1 MILMK
6 WAIAAVL
13 TLLLW
18 GVWGVLLKKI
28 SVKAE
33 WYTVYLVTNTA
44 IVLVMLTI
52 VFTKGFS
59 HISVLDT
66 KSIIIGLAA
75 GLAGTLGYI
84 FLIWS
89 LQWGGKASVVI
100 PLTSLYPAITVVL
113 SYIVLG
119 ENLSYKQIAGI
130 IFAMI
135 AIVLLSSQD

>member
-1 MILMK
+1 MK
-6 WAIAAVL
+6 WILAAIS
-13 TLLLW
+13 TLVLW

-28 SVKAE
+28 SVRAE

-44 IVLVMLTI
+44 ILLVMITI
-52 VFTKGFS
+52 IFTKGLS
-59 HISVLDT
+59 HLSVLDT
-66 KSIIIGLAA
+66 KSIVVGLAA

-89 LQWGGKASVVI
+89 LQWGGKASIVI

-119 ENLSYKQIAGI
+119 ENLSYKQITGI
-130 IFAMI
+130 IFAMMAVI
-135 AIVLLSSQD
+135 LLSSQD